1 MTLNNVWNIIS
12 MSTRWAETIS
22 LPPHPALPLP
32 PWWKLHFMQYNA
44 LLTITWSRRWCRSN
58 TL

>member
-32 PWWKLHFMQYNA
+32 PDENCIVCSTTQSSL
-44 LLTITWSRRWCRSN
+44 
-58 TL
+58 